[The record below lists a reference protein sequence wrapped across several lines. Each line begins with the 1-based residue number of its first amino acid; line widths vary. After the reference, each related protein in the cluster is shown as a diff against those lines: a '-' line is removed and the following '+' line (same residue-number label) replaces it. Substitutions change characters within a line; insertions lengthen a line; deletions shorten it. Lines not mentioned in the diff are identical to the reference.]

1 MLILRILLAVLVA
14 SVVHATPVTLES
26 RNGTSDLVV
35 RGGPSGTLVTPA
47 GGTTYD
53 YRDSIHVK

>member
-1 MLILRILLAVLVA
+1 MLVFQIFLAVILA
-14 SVVHATPVTLES
+14 SVVQTTPVTLES